1 VQVTAIAMATG
12 NNFLPSALLDHWD
25 LSQNQTA
32 LTCNNSM
39 AISMLPIDGYGEPY
53 APVGISGSEAS
64 VTVSVEDGGP
74 YVFLSALGQEGTTV
88 ATTLADGCALVFD
101 PTRGGFTGATKVVT
115 VTVTGGGKSGSFPV
129 TLHCN
134 SGLDHFQ
141 VTAMPTVVSQG
152 MYSKLTVIAQDALN
166 NEVFFSEDQKFDV
179 TLSLSSITSFFW
191 MRFWGPPPY
200 GSLVVGDGEPQIL
213 SVQVPYDAARAG
225 SVSYFVQSDIL
236 TAAGVDPMTV
246 AIRAEKVGD
255 ASKNGMTQVDVVKPI
270 CVHVAFDALTV
281 KVGESTGLQFTK
293 ADGSGGFPSDQ
304 KFVVF
309 IESGEGTLASSTESG
324 LILGG
329 TSAPVR
335 YVAPAT
341 ITGSSMVASV
351 RAFTYSSGAGT
362 PAGLQV
368 STVPILKGSTLK
380 TISKA
385 ATTQSLGKKARDA
398 QMAAIAK
405 LLDESACASAQVE
418 VRKADLDHFLVT
430 PSPDTIAHGENA
442 KLTVLAVD
450 TQGKEV
456 TLDDNT
462 PITFAA
468 SPGDYGTFLMAGVIP
483 YSQAKAGIMR
493 YNSKDQKIEGSGF
506 QQIHV
511 TASGAGKSGTG
522 IVVLRNKSCDD
533 APQCADTPM
542 LAPVISLQIQPN
554 GFAGFNVCGQTDFRG
569 GFLPVTKQQAV
580 APFSVEPCFNP
591 RTQKWNFS
599 TQEIKF
605 NAIMDLCTN
614 NLAGFRVID
623 DTTELQGLSYSD
635 CLQAKKDFNALRTY
649 PSAVAQFLIGP
660 VLQLH
665 ETVHKL
671 RYQGLMDILRS
682 AWEKSYEEVQSLF
695 DCGSFANFEIAR
707 ERGVTSI
714 RPILDDFY
722 SNIDQEFST
731 RYYNRQK
738 SNELQGDGSKNP
750 KEAAK
755 MLAQENATQSSE
767 PVRVIIDDYVSHLS
781 CK

>member
-1 VQVTAIAMATG
+1 
-12 NNFLPSALLDHWD
+12 
-25 LSQNQTA
+25 
-32 LTCNNSM
+32 
-39 AISMLPIDGYGEPY
+39 
-53 APVGISGSEAS
+53 
-64 VTVSVEDGGP
+64 
-74 YVFLSALGQEGTTV
+74 VFLRGGGQEGNEV
-88 ATTLADGCALVFD
+88 ATTLSDGCSLVFD
-101 PTRGGFTGATKVVT
+101 ATRGGFSGATKVIT

-430 PSPDTIAHGENA
+430 PSPDTIAHGETSTLIVIA
-442 KLTVLAVD
+442 LDGGGQEVQIDGSTPLTLS
-450 TQGKEV
+450 
-456 TLDDNT
+456 
-462 PITFAA
+462 A
-468 SPGDYGTFLMAGVIP
+468 SPTDYGRIEPATGITYTMVRGGQVKFVADGTNPSPEQKQIKATITCSGV
-483 YSQAKAGIMR
+483 
-493 YNSKDQKIEGSGF
+493 
-506 QQIHV
+506 
-511 TASGAGKSGTG
+511 GKSGIG
-522 IVVLRNKSCDD
+522 QLIVKR
-533 APQCADTPM
+533 A
-542 LAPVISLQIQPN
+542 
-554 GFAGFNVCGQTDFRG
+554 
-569 GFLPVTKQQAV
+569 
-580 APFSVEPCFNP
+580 
-591 RTQKWNFS
+591 
-599 TQEIKF
+599 
-605 NAIMDLCTN
+605 
-614 NLAGFRVID
+614 
-623 DTTELQGLSYSD
+623 
-635 CLQAKKDFNALRTY
+635 
-649 PSAVAQFLIGP
+649 
-660 VLQLH
+660 
-665 ETVHKL
+665 
-671 RYQGLMDILRS
+671 
-682 AWEKSYEEVQSLF
+682 
-695 DCGSFANFEIAR
+695 
-707 ERGVTSI
+707 
-714 RPILDDFY
+714 
-722 SNIDQEFST
+722 
-731 RYYNRQK
+731 
-738 SNELQGDGSKNP
+738 
-750 KEAAK
+750 
-755 MLAQENATQSSE
+755 
-767 PVRVIIDDYVSHLS
+767 
-781 CK
+781 

>member
-1 VQVTAIAMATG
+1 MYLFDWQWADALSKMSGDDYTLAYSFTDSLRQGIESTSPWVKVNGTATVTSS
-12 NNFLPSALLDHWD
+12 FLPAALFDHWEAHD
-25 LSQNQTA
+25 YQTD

-39 AISMLPIDGYGEPY
+39 PVTISPIDGYGEGY
-53 APVGISGSEAS
+53 APVGISGSEAPI
-64 VTVSVEDGGP
+64 TVRVDSGGP
-74 YVFLSALGQEGTTV
+74 YVFLRGGGQEGNEV
-88 ATTLADGCALVFD
+88 ATTLSDGCSLVFD
-101 PTRGGFTGATKVVT
+101 ATRGGFSGATKVIT

-430 PSPDTIAHGENA
+430 PSPDTIAHGETSTLIVIA
-442 KLTVLAVD
+442 LDGGGQEVQIDGSTPLTLS
-450 TQGKEV
+450 
-456 TLDDNT
+456 
-462 PITFAA
+462 A
-468 SPGDYGTFLMAGVIP
+468 SPTDYGRI
-483 YSQAKAGIMR
+483 
-493 YNSKDQKIEGSGF
+493 
-506 QQIHV
+506 
-511 TASGAGKSGTG
+511 
-522 IVVLRNKSCDD
+522 
-533 APQCADTPM
+533 
-542 LAPVISLQIQPN
+542 
-554 GFAGFNVCGQTDFRG
+554 
-569 GFLPVTKQQAV
+569 
-580 APFSVEPCFNP
+580 
-591 RTQKWNFS
+591 
-599 TQEIKF
+599 
-605 NAIMDLCTN
+605 
-614 NLAGFRVID
+614 
-623 DTTELQGLSYSD
+623 
-635 CLQAKKDFNALRTY
+635 
-649 PSAVAQFLIGP
+649 
-660 VLQLH
+660 
-665 ETVHKL
+665 
-671 RYQGLMDILRS
+671 
-682 AWEKSYEEVQSLF
+682 
-695 DCGSFANFEIAR
+695 
-707 ERGVTSI
+707 
-714 RPILDDFY
+714 
-722 SNIDQEFST
+722 
-731 RYYNRQK
+731 
-738 SNELQGDGSKNP
+738 
-750 KEAAK
+750 
-755 MLAQENATQSSE
+755 
-767 PVRVIIDDYVSHLS
+767 
-781 CK
+781 

>member
-1 VQVTAIAMATG
+1 MSTFPNRELLKRVLLLAILLPLVSLSQVKIKEKVEIKPQPQTASKRGVSSTASEGRFFNPPFFVWGTEPHRPYLTLSARVTVVGSITFGADIGCGQYAKVYFGNYDIVGKGKTSSGSGCTEYNSLQPFVADLSKASYPDVQMFTFDWQTADGVRAPLTGDESSISYSFSSYLRQGITPSSPPDVQVTAIAMATG

-351 RAFTYSSGAGT
+351 
-362 PAGLQV
+362 
-368 STVPILKGSTLK
+368 
-380 TISKA
+380 
-385 ATTQSLGKKARDA
+385 ARSR
-398 QMAAIAK
+398 I
-405 LLDESACASAQVE
+405 AQV
-418 VRKADLDHFLVT
+418 
-430 PSPDTIAHGENA
+430 
-442 KLTVLAVD
+442 
-450 TQGKEV
+450 
-456 TLDDNT
+456 
-462 PITFAA
+462 
-468 SPGDYGTFLMAGVIP
+468 
-483 YSQAKAGIMR
+483 
-493 YNSKDQKIEGSGF
+493 
-506 QQIHV
+506 
-511 TASGAGKSGTG
+511 
-522 IVVLRNKSCDD
+522 
-533 APQCADTPM
+533 
-542 LAPVISLQIQPN
+542 
-554 GFAGFNVCGQTDFRG
+554 
-569 GFLPVTKQQAV
+569 
-580 APFSVEPCFNP
+580 
-591 RTQKWNFS
+591 
-599 TQEIKF
+599 
-605 NAIMDLCTN
+605 
-614 NLAGFRVID
+614 
-623 DTTELQGLSYSD
+623 
-635 CLQAKKDFNALRTY
+635 
-649 PSAVAQFLIGP
+649 
-660 VLQLH
+660 
-665 ETVHKL
+665 
-671 RYQGLMDILRS
+671 
-682 AWEKSYEEVQSLF
+682 
-695 DCGSFANFEIAR
+695 
-707 ERGVTSI
+707 
-714 RPILDDFY
+714 
-722 SNIDQEFST
+722 
-731 RYYNRQK
+731 
-738 SNELQGDGSKNP
+738 
-750 KEAAK
+750 
-755 MLAQENATQSSE
+755 
-767 PVRVIIDDYVSHLS
+767 PVRRRDYR
-781 CK
+781 